1 MLYRLASSAALPGVG
16 EAMATTSAS
25 FRIWKEAAWMS
36 AWNWEPMMPTFTLPS
51 AMQSPSSAA
60 FAFVLTPLKRR
71 PACGR
76 QARPPNSKFR
86 LRRLWRWVV
95 AAYEFLQDAVAF
107 VFQFIMDAD
116 LGGVVGANR
125 QALQFDEEAHLR

>member
-1 MLYRLASSAALPGVG
+1 MLYRLASSEALPGVG

-71 PACGR
+71 PFEAQDKQDR
-76 QARPPNSKFR
+76 RTPNYEDGVGSSQPTNSCRMR
-86 LRRLWRWVV
+86 LPLYSSSSWMP
-95 AAYEFLQDAVAF
+95 
-107 VFQFIMDAD
+107 I
-116 LGGVVGANR
+116 
-125 QALQFDEEAHLR
+125 